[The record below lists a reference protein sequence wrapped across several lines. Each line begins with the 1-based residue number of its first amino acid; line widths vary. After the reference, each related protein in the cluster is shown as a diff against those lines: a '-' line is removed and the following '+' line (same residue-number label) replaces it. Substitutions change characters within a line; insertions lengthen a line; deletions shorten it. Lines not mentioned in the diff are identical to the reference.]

1 MLEKYYKY
9 KLDYREYVLLMK
21 FGIFYECIDRDAF
34 ILHKIMKY
42 RLKRLGNT
50 YKVGFPIG
58 SIDKVIKYLEY
69 YKINCVVINDIV
81 DMVKKFR
88 KNNYNKYLDG
98 YEYISM
104 INRVNSIIKKLENYQ
119 EDPEFISKLEILW
132 SLLAKFFS

>member
-21 FGIFYECIDRDAF
+21 FGIFYECVDRDAF

-69 YKINCVVINDIV
+69 YKINYVVINDIV

-88 KNNYNKYLDG
+88 KNNYNKYLDS
-98 YEYISM
+98 YEDISM
-104 INRVNSIIKKLENYQ
+104 TNRVNSIIKKLENYQ
-119 EDPEFISKLEILW
+119 EDPEFISKLEMIEEILNM
-132 SLLAKFFS
+132 

>member
-21 FGIFYECIDRDAF
+21 FGIFYECIDKDAF

-69 YKINCVVINDIV
+69 YKINYVVINDII

-88 KNNYNKYLDG
+88 KNNYNKYLENYDDVDIIG
-98 YEYISM
+98 
-104 INRVNSIIKKLENYQ
+104 RVNSIIKKLENYQ
-119 EDPEFISKLEILW
+119 EDPGFISKLEMIESILD
-132 SLLAKFFS
+132 

>member
-69 YKINCVVINDIV
+69 YKINYVVINDIV

-88 KNNYNKYLDG
+88 KNNYNKYLENYDDVDIIG
-98 YEYISM
+98 
-104 INRVNSIIKKLENYQ
+104 RVDSVIKKLENYQ
-119 EDPEFISKLEILW
+119 ENPEFISKLEMIESILD
-132 SLLAKFFS
+132 